1 MTDGKDRK
9 QHWEHI
15 YHSKPLETV
24 SWHQPVPT
32 TSLELISR
40 LNVPK
45 EAPLIDVGGG
55 DSLLADHLLDLGFT
69 DITVLD
75 ISGNAL
81 DRARERLGD
90 RASIIQW
97 IEGDATCFTPEPDY
111 ALWHDRAVFHF
122 LTEPEQRM
130 AYIHRAVAGIRT
142 GGFLI
147 LGTFSDRGPLKCS
160 GLEVQRY
167 STDELQAQ
175 MQPYFKPVTCL
186 NVAHNTPSG
195 SVQDFSFCAFV
206 KV

>member
-1 MTDGKDRK
+1 MTDRKDRK

-40 LNVPK
+40 LLVPK

-69 DITVLD
+69 DLTVLD
-75 ISGNAL
+75 ISGKAL
-81 DRARERLGD
+81 GRARDRLGE
-90 RASIIQW
+90 RASAIQW
-97 IEGDATCFTPEPDY
+97 IEGDVTFWTPERPY
-111 ALWHDRAVFHF
+111 TLWHDRAVFHF
-122 LTEPEQRM
+122 LTDSEQRM
-130 AYIHRAVAGIRT
+130 AYIHRAVAGICK

-147 LGTFSDRGPLKCS
+147 LGAFSDQGPLKCS
-160 GLEVQRY
+160 GLDVQRY
-167 STDELQAQ
+167 STEALQAA
-175 MQPYFKPVTCL
+175 MRPYFKPVTCF

-206 KV
+206 RV

>member
-9 QHWEHI
+9 QHWEQI
-15 YHSKPLETV
+15 YHTKPLETV

-81 DRARERLGD
+81 ARARERLGD
-90 RASIIQW
+90 RASTIQW
-97 IEGDATCFTPEPDY
+97 IEGDATCFKPEQTY

-122 LTEPEQRM
+122 LTEPEQRT
-130 AYIHRAVAGIRT
+130 AYIHGAVAGIPT
-142 GGFLI
+142 GGFLV

-167 STDELQAQ
+167 STDELQAA
-175 MQPYFKPVTCL
+175 MLPYFKPVTCL

>member
-1 MTDGKDRK
+1 MADEKDRK
-9 QHWEHI
+9 QHWEQI

-32 TSLELISR
+32 TSLELIAH

-45 EAPLIDVGGG
+45 EAPVIDVGGG

-81 DRARERLGD
+81 ERAKKRLGE
-90 RASIIQW
+90 RASAIQW
-97 IEGDATCFTPEPDY
+97 IEGDVTHFTPDRDY
-111 ALWHDRAVFHF
+111 VLWHDRAVFHF
-122 LTEPEQRM
+122 LTEPVQRT
-130 AYIHRAVAGIRT
+130 AYVHRAVAGIRA
-142 GGFLI
+142 GGFLV

-167 STDELQAQ
+167 STDGLQAA
-175 MQPYFKPVTCL
+175 MRPYFKPVTCL